1 MRALRMGRDLA
12 ERHDVG
18 PGADL
23 APLLRAVGAEVI
35 PWRFTGRVR
44 EVIYEGAIGID
55 DALPETWKRWLTAHA
70 VGHHLL
76 HAGASLYLAS
86 WQWVNRVKAERQ
98 AEEFAAGLLIP
109 PGAERNAGEN
119 AVAVRCGVPIEKA
132 RWALARLAEAGDPL
146 SGSSILL

>member
-12 ERHDVG
+12 ERFDLE

-23 APLLRAVGAEVI
+23 APLLRSVGAEVI

-55 DALPETWKRWLTAHA
+55 DTLPETWKRWLTAHA

-76 HAGASLYLAS
+76 HTGASLYLAS
-86 WQWVNRVKAERQ
+86 RQWVNRVKAERQ

-109 PGAERNAGEN
+109 AGAARNAGEN
-119 AVAVRCGVPIEKA
+119 AVAVLCGVPVEKA
-132 RWALARLAEAGDPL
+132 RWALSRLAEEGEAARIPGA
-146 SGSSILL
+146 

>member
-12 ERHDVG
+12 ERCALN

-23 APLLRAVGAEVI
+23 APLLRSVGAEVI
-35 PWRFTGRVR
+35 PWRFTGRIR

-55 DALPETWKRWLTAHA
+55 DALPERWKRWLTAHA

-76 HAGASLYLAS
+76 HSGASLYLAS
-86 WQWVNRVKAERQ
+86 RQWVNRVKAERQ

-109 PGAERNAGEN
+109 SGAAANAGEN
-119 AVAVRCGVPIEKA
+119 AVAARCGVPLEKA
-132 RWALARLAEAGDPL
+132 RWALALLAEEGLA
-146 SGSSILL
+146 

>member
-1 MRALRMGRDLA
+1 MRALGMGRALA
-12 ERHDVG
+12 ERHGVE
-18 PGADL
+18 PGGDL

-44 EVIYEGAIGID
+44 EVIFEGAIGID
-55 DALPETWKRWLTAHA
+55 DALPERWKRWLTAHA

-109 PGAERNAGEN
+109 AGAARNAGEN
-119 AVAVRCGVPIEKA
+119 AVAVRCGVPVEKA
-132 RWALARLAEAGDPL
+132 RWALARLAEDGEGAAQ
-146 SGSSILL
+146 